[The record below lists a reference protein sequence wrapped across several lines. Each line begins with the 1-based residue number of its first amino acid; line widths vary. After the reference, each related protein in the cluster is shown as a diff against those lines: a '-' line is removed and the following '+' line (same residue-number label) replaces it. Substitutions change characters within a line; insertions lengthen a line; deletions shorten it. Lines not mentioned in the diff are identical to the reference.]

1 MSYNEYWND
10 RPELVKA
17 YKKAHELK
25 LARKNEELWLQGL
38 YIHEGVNVSL
48 AKLMGN
54 KQAKYF
60 DEPIPI
66 TEEQQQ
72 AKRERE
78 ARKKF
83 ERMKAIM
90 EMASKTMK
98 RGEVNDNN
106 N

>member
-1 MSYNEYWND
+1 MN
-10 RPELVKA
+10 
-17 YKKAHELK
+17 
-25 LARKNEELWLQGL
+25 LARKNEELWLQGM

-48 AKLMGN
+48 ARFMGN
-54 KQAKYF
+54 KQAKYPT
-60 DEPIPI
+60 EPYPI
-66 TEEQQQ
+66 TNEQLK

-78 ARKKF
+78 ARKKY